1 MAGGSGC
8 PVRRRSSGYGWNVPQ
23 PSLIREPPPRVVPL
37 RIGVYHPPEL
47 RAFTYRHHLTD
58 TTWVL
63 GTPSVKLFNDALALL
78 FVQVVEVPRPPSPAA
93 PILDVAA
100 VIEPRIVSAG
110 FRYPRPDQRALSAHV
125 IYVITLYAP
134 HGAQLASWSID
145 GTAAEALDNPLDAV
159 GIVKRSF
166 EGAMSEAAWMLTTND
181 AGAPK
186 PITDVAAFRRQL
198 DGRIDQ
204 FIAGSAQG
212 YQMFL
217 PRPAQGK

>member
-47 RAFTYRHHLTD
+47 RGFTYRHHLTD
-58 TTWVL
+58 TTWAL
-63 GTPSVKLFNDALALL
+63 GPPSVDLFNEALALL
-78 FVQVVEVPRPPSPAA
+78 FAQVVEVPRPPSPAT

-100 VIEPRIVSAG
+100 VIESRIMSAG
-110 FRYPRPDQRALSAHV
+110 FRYPRAGQRALSAHV
-125 IYVITLYAP
+125 IYVVTLYAQ
-134 HGAQLASWSID
+134 HGAHVASWSID

-166 EGAMSEAAWMLTTND
+166 EGAMSEAAWMLTTGFREVTEVREWL
-181 AGAPK
+181 AGEG
-186 PITDVAAFRRQL
+186 VR
-198 DGRIDQ
+198 
-204 FIAGSAQG
+204 
-212 YQMFL
+212 
-217 PRPAQGK
+217 